1 MSIRSLLVKLRR
13 PGIKS
18 GTSTDSLL
26 LASVKV
32 VTLASAM
39 VNTMI
44 LSHSLSLTAYGTYAQ
59 GVLLVAVCSDGTILG
74 MVDAVNYFFNRG
86 GRNASARE
94 YVRTILGLQT
104 VIGLVTAIVLVVAR
118 GAIGGY
124 FSNPLLEPLIVLLAL
139 RPMLTNMMS
148 MLQVLVVSIGRARA
162 IAVRNL
168 AFSALKLTAVL
179 ITALVTSSIA
189 VLFVMLLALDLA
201 SVLWFW
207 DCFRRWQYLLLPAR
221 PRWLLARDILAFAL
235 PMGVYVMTSSVMRQ
249 VGALVIGM
257 YETTERYAVYANA
270 STVLP
275 LDVIPN
281 SFLTVII
288 PIVTRYLGAGRK
300 DLVRRL
306 FHHYLAVGY
315 LTTVTFCVATMVVA
329 PEVIQVLY
337 GARYLGG
344 LAVFRL
350 YLITTMVRFA
360 GLSLILSA
368 AGRTRTLMAVSLA
381 AVAANIVAC
390 PAMYALLGFVGP
402 AVASVGVNLAMTCVL
417 LRLSLKE
424 IDGGFASA
432 FDARTLGRFALTAAA
447 VALAGQGLRAVL
459 HALGVPVLGIAVAVL
474 CAVSAAIL
482 LLNRRSLA
490 TSLREINAMK

>member
-1 MSIRSLLVKLRR
+1 MSADSRVAKTRR
-13 PGIKS
+13 PRLKS
-18 GTSTDSLL
+18 GTSADSLL
-26 LASVKV
+26 LASVKII
-32 VTLASAM
+32 TLASAM

-44 LSHSLSLTAYGTYAQ
+44 LSHSLSLTAYGTYSQ

-86 GRNASARE
+86 GRNGSSRD

-104 VIGLVTAIVLVVAR
+104 IIGLITAVVLVVAR

-168 AFSALKLTAVL
+168 AFSALKLTSVL

-189 VLFVMLLALDLA
+189 VLFVMLLALDLL

-221 PRWLLARDILAFAL
+221 PRWVFVRDILVFAL

-249 VGALVIGM
+249 VGALVIGL

-288 PIVTRYLGAGRK
+288 PIVTRYLGAGRQ
-300 DLVRRL
+300 DLVRQL
-306 FHHYLAVGY
+306 FRHYLAVGY
-315 LTTVTFCVATMVVA
+315 LTTVTFCVATMVAA

-344 LAVFRL
+344 LTVFRL

-368 AGRTRTLMAVSLA
+368 AGRTRTLMTVSLVA
-381 AVAANIVAC
+381 IAVNIVAC
-390 PAMYALLGFVGP
+390 PLAYSLLGFVGP
-402 AVASVGVNLAMTCVL
+402 AVASVAVNLAMTCVL
-417 LRLSLKE
+417 LRLSLRE
-424 IDGGFASA
+424 IDGSFASA
-432 FDARTLGRFALTAAA
+432 FDARTLGRYTVTTIA
-447 VALAGQGLRAVL
+447 VALLGWALRAAL
-459 HALGVPVLGIAVAVL
+459 HALHLPVLGIAVAVL
-474 CAVSAAIL
+474 CAVSAVVL
-482 LLNRRSLA
+482 LLNRQALT